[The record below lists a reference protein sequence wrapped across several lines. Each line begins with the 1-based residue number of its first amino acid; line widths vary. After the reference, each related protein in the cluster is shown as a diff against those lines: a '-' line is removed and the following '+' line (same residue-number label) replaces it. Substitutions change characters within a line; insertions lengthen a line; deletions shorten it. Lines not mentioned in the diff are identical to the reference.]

1 MGIGTSGQHQSAR
14 GEEEE
19 EPLGRT
25 GADASRSSSTS
36 ERRPSGSGSSEHH
49 ESPPEAA
56 PIPAPRRLLG
66 PLSKRANGAAS
77 VNGLKRKAT
86 AEEAISVNSRS
97 QSPAL
102 PAGEEVP
109 VHRAKRVKREPQED
123 ESGLNGADDAA
134 QAPTEDYHDPTN
146 FDTYTNDYA
155 EASTIADAQPEP
167 AVEPEAELPPAL
179 SASRAEPEPEPAPA
193 APKVAPVPFA
203 KAEEEG
209 SLPTV
214 MSAYPARQASLAGNM
229 VRSQSQSRPPSVA
242 ASAIPAR
249 LMSSAAPSSGC
260 PTACILLLQ
269 SWADSFAPVSQPQ
282 RRNSSSARPWPR
294 RPTQPRLP
302 RRQV

>member
-36 ERRPSGSGSSEHH
+36 ERRHSGSVSSEHH

-77 VNGLKRKAT
+77 SSASKRKAT

-97 QSPAL
+97 QTPAL
-102 PAGEEVP
+102 PAGEDVP
-109 VHRAKRVKREPQED
+109 VHRAKRVKRESQED
-123 ESGLNGADDAA
+123 ESALEGADGAA
-134 QAPTEDYHDPTN
+134 QAPAEDYHDQTN
-146 FDTYTNDYA
+146 FDTHTEDYV
-155 EASTIADAQPEP
+155 EAPAIADAQPEP
-167 AVEPEAELPPAL
+167 AVEPEAELPSAL
-179 SASRAEPEPEPAPA
+179 SASRAEPEPEAEPAPA

-249 LMSSAAPSSGC
+249 LMSSAAPSSRC
-260 PTACILLLQ
+260 PPTY
-269 SWADSFAPVSQPQ
+269 SVS
-282 RRNSSSARPWPR
+282 AV
-294 RPTQPRLP
+294 LG
-302 RRQV
+302 